1 MIKEFFYEI
10 FSTFAWIFVELF
22 TPPYD
27 ILDIFMIIC
36 ILMCV
41 AMIFTAV
48 RSHICLRITC
58 RDVNRFFEEHEVSS
72 GTVVKYEMERTNGY
86 TVPMSVM
93 AGSSLIV
100 IPRTVPGGTY
110 FTVTLDCHSAGDH
123 FYATY
128 KISEGDFKE
137 YKKGERINIEDD
149 WDPWGYEVV

>member
-10 FSTFAWIFVELF
+10 FSTFAWIFAELF

-58 RDVNRFFEEHEVSS
+58 RDVNRFLE
-72 GTVVKYEMERTNGY
+72 
-86 TVPMSVM
+86 
-93 AGSSLIV
+93 SLGFH
-100 IPRTVPGGTY
+100 PEQ
-110 FTVTLDCHSAGDH
+110 S
-123 FYATY
+123 
-128 KISEGDFKE
+128 
-137 YKKGERINIEDD
+137 
-149 WDPWGYEVV
+149 